1 MEIKELTTADLI
13 KDRGCIYD
21 VPLYQREY
29 AWTDTE
35 ITKMMTDLW
44 DAFCKNAERNYYFGT
59 LVVCPEKDGKTLEF
73 IDGQQRLTTF
83 MILSKLLDRR
93 LSHFSLTF
101 SNREVANGFI
111 HDYFNG
117 NGDLSGKVEPESFS
131 DAWGY
136 LRNFRPSLEDG
147 SLHPKTLATGL
158 TEEKNGEVSFREFIL
173 ERVVFFEV
181 TMPPDTDA
189 MAYFEVMNNRGE
201 QLQYHEL
208 LKAELLGKLFAWCG
222 EKFGDDAEEKYDDLS
237 MRFNKFWTAC
247 SKMDGHLIDHL
258 HACIDLQENPD
269 KWQSVDF
276 SKFKNETDESGVPQ
290 ERQSVVR
297 DFSVFLMHVLRIYVQ
312 TKKEAKFE
320 ISLDERRM
328 QKSYEEVNVDPVEF
342 LNILIRTRLAFDKYV
357 VKAKML
363 EGEVEGW
370 RLKEI
375 VRYSQK
381 GKSSG
386 SYKAK
391 NTFDNEEGSLSQII
405 ALESA
410 LQVSNADQ
418 RHKEW
423 LHAILSADES
433 VRSNPRS
440 LIALLQ
446 RFAAGKISESKKKAE
461 EEGRA
466 FYCQGLNTPRLIL
479 NVLDYLMWLKSRTAS
494 KEDKTVLHVPNEF
507 VFKYLNSV
515 EHHHPQH
522 DDQTLETWS
531 PEQIDDIGNL
541 FLVYS
546 SENSSMSNR
555 EPQEKKHRYENNHDG
570 HLPDNP
576 KRHWMYEHTSDD
588 GTGWSLDNMK
598 KLSDYVQRLLESFL
612 EENGLDSMPSTES
625 TQSIMSATSVAGR

>member
-13 KDRGCIYD
+13 NNRGCVYD

-29 AWTDTE
+29 AWTETE

-44 DAFCKNAERNYYFGT
+44 DAFCKNANRNYYFGT
-59 LVVCPEKDGKTLEF
+59 LVVCPEKDGKSLEV

-83 MILSKLLDRR
+83 MILSKILDRG
-93 LSHFSLTF
+93 LSHFSLKF

-111 HDYFNG
+111 RDYFNG
-117 NGDLSGKVEPESFS
+117 NGNLSDTIKPESFS
-131 DAWGY
+131 DAWGC

-158 TEEKNGEVSFREFIL
+158 AEEKNGDVSFRDFIL
-173 ERVVFFEV
+173 KRVVFFEV
-181 TMPPDTDA
+181 SMPPDTDA

-208 LKAELLGKLFAWCG
+208 LKAELLGKLFDWCG
-222 EKFGDDAEEKYDDLS
+222 EQFGDDAEKKYADLS
-237 MRFNKFWTAC
+237 MLFNKFWTAC

-276 SKFKNETDESGVPQ
+276 SEFKTETDESGVPQ
-290 ERQSVVR
+290 ERQSVIR
-297 DFSVFLMHVLRIYVQ
+297 DFSVFLMHVLRIYVR
-312 TKKEAKFE
+312 TKGGDESK
-320 ISLDERRM
+320 ISLDERQM
-328 QKSYEEVNVDPVEF
+328 QKSYEKVNVDPVEF
-342 LNILIRTRLAFDKYV
+342 LNVLIRTRLAFDKYV

-375 VRYSQK
+375 IRYEK
-381 GKSSG
+381 GRFSG
-386 SYKAK
+386 SYDAR
-391 NTFDNEEGSLSQII
+391 NTFSGEDAFQSQII

-433 VRSNPRS
+433 VRRNPRS

-446 RFAAGKISESKKKAE
+446 RFAAGKIKESKKKAE
-461 EEGRA
+461 EAGTP
-466 FYCQGLNTPRLIL
+466 FYCQGLNTPRLVL
-479 NVLDYLMWLKSRTAS
+479 NVIDYLMWLKSRTANNDD
-494 KEDKTVLHVPNEF
+494 ETVLHVPNEF

-522 DDQTLETWS
+522 DDQTLEMWR

-546 SENSSMSNR
+546 SENSSMNNR

-576 KRHWMYEHTSDD
+576 KRHWMYEHTFDD
-588 GTGWSLDNMK
+588 GTGWSLANMR

-612 EENGLDSMPSTES
+612 EENESDSIPSIEP
-625 TQSIMSATSVAGR
+625 TQSTMAAASVVGR

>member
-13 KDRGCIYD
+13 KDCGCVYD

-29 AWTDTE
+29 AWTETE
-35 ITKMMTDLW
+35 VTKMMTDLW

-59 LVVCPEKDGKTLEF
+59 LVVCPKKDGKTLEV

-83 MILSKLLDRR
+83 MILSKLLNPDLKKSR
-93 LSHFSLTF
+93 LHF
-101 SNREVANGFI
+101 SNRKNANDFI
-111 HDYFNG
+111 IAYFNG
-117 NGDLSGKVEPESFS
+117 NGKLDYEATPESFVK
-131 DAWGY
+131 AWGW
-136 LRNFRPSLEDG
+136 LRNFQPSIEDG
-147 SLHPKTLATGL
+147 SSYPKTLATGL
-158 TEEKNGEVSFREFIL
+158 KEEKIGDVSFRDFIL
-173 ERVVFFEV
+173 KRVVFFEV

-201 QLQYHEL
+201 QLQCHEL
-208 LKAELLGKLFAWCG
+208 LKAELLGKLFSWCG

-276 SKFKNETDESGVPQ
+276 SKFKNEADESGVPQ

-312 TKKEAKFE
+312 TKGEARFE
-320 ISLDERRM
+320 IPLDERRM
-328 QKSYEEVNVDPVEF
+328 QNSYEMVNVDPVEF
-342 LNILIRTRLAFDKYV
+342 LNVLIRTRLVFDKYV
-357 VKAKML
+357 VKAKMI

-391 NTFDNEEGSLSQII
+391 NTFDNQEGSQSQII

-423 LHAILSADES
+423 LHAILSVDEQT
-433 VRSNPRS
+433 RSNPHS

-446 RFAAGKISESKKKAE
+446 RFAVGRIKEAKRKSEEAKIP
-461 EEGRA
+461 
-466 FYCQGLNTPRLIL
+466 FYCQGLNTPRLVL
-479 NVLDYLMWLKSRTAS
+479 NIIDYLMWLKSRTAN
-494 KEDKTVLHVPNEF
+494 EDDKTVLRVPNEF

-531 PEQIDDIGNL
+531 PKQIDDIGNL

-546 SENSSMSNR
+546 SENSSMSNH
-555 EPQEKKHRYENNHDG
+555 EPQEKKRRYKKNHEG
-570 HLPDNP
+570 NLPDNP
-576 KRHWMYEHTSDD
+576 KRWWMYEHTIDD

-598 KLSDYVQRLLESFL
+598 LLSDYVQRLLESFL
-612 EENGLDSMPSTES
+612 EVNDPDVPQST
-625 TQSIMSATSVAGR
+625 MVATSVAGR

>member
-13 KDRGCIYD
+13 KDCGCVYD

-29 AWTDTE
+29 AWTETE
-35 ITKMMTDLW
+35 VTKMMTDLW

-59 LVVCPEKDGKTLEF
+59 LVVCPKKDGKTLEV

-83 MILSKLLDRR
+83 MILSKLLNPDLKKSR
-93 LSHFSLTF
+93 LHF
-101 SNREVANGFI
+101 SNRKNANDFI
-111 HDYFNG
+111 IAYFNG
-117 NGDLSGKVEPESFS
+117 NGKLDYEATPESFVK
-131 DAWGY
+131 AWGW
-136 LRNFRPSLEDG
+136 LRNFQPSLEDG
-147 SLHPKTLATGL
+147 SSYPKTLATGL
-158 TEEKNGEVSFREFIL
+158 KEEKIGDVSFRDFIL
-173 ERVVFFEV
+173 KRVVFFEV

-208 LKAELLGKLFAWCG
+208 LKAELLGKLFSWCG
-222 EKFGDDAEEKYDDLS
+222 EKFGDDAEEQYDDLS

-276 SKFKNETDESGVPQ
+276 SKFKNEADESGVPQ
-290 ERQSVVR
+290 ERQSVIR
-297 DFSVFLMHVLRIYVQ
+297 DFSVFLMHVLRIYVR
-312 TKKEAKFE
+312 TKGGDESK
-320 ISLDERRM
+320 ISLDERQM
-328 QKSYEEVNVDPVEF
+328 QKSYEKVNVDPVEF
-342 LNILIRTRLAFDKYV
+342 LNVLIRTRLAFDKYV

-375 VRYSQK
+375 IRYEK
-381 GKSSG
+381 GRSSG
-386 SYKAK
+386 SYDAR
-391 NTFDNEEGSLSQII
+391 NTFSGEDAFQSQII

-423 LHAILSADES
+423 LHEILSADES
-433 VRSNPRS
+433 VRSNPQS
-440 LIALLQ
+440 LVELLH
-446 RFAAGKISESKKKAE
+446 RHAAGRISAAKAE
-461 EEGRA
+461 AVATEKP
-466 FYCQGLNTPRLIL
+466 FYKQGLNTPRLVL
-479 NVLDYLMWLKSRTAS
+479 NIVDYLMWLKSRAANDDDDTI
-494 KEDKTVLHVPNEF
+494 LHVPNEF
-507 VFKYLNSV
+507 SFKYLNSV

-522 DDQTLETWS
+522 DDQAVETWS

-576 KRHWMYEHTSDD
+576 KRRWMYEHTRDD
-588 GTGWSLDNMK
+588 GTGWSLNDMQR
-598 KLSDYVQRLLESFL
+598 LSDYVQTLVNSFL
-612 EENGLDSMPSTES
+612 AENTRTG
-625 TQSIMSATSVAGR
+625 G